1 MRKRKLF
8 LAGQWTDG
16 ASLHPVR
23 SPFDG
28 SGVAEVAMAGP
39 EEREA
44 AAAAA
49 LDAAPRMAAS
59 PPHERARLL
68 DAAHDLLSRRQ
79 DDAVERICEEAGKPI
94 TYARVE
100 ALRCLDTLRAAAH
113 VARDPELDGVHLGGY
128 AAGAGRLAL
137 ITRVPVGP
145 VLGIAPFNFP
155 LNLVA
160 HKIAPAVAAGCP
172 IVLKPA
178 SATPSAALLLAE
190 VLQEAGLPDGA
201 LSVLPCPGAEAASL
215 VEDGRFRLISFTGS
229 DVVGWNLHATARRT
243 HVSLELGGNAA
254 VMVEPD
260 AGEPM
265 QVARRVAAAAYGF
278 AGQSCIA
285 VQRVLVHRAIYDAF
299 REALIQAVNAVPW
312 GDPFDDCT
320 VCGPLITEADADRV
334 ESWVKAAMDA
344 GGTRLAGGAREGS
357 VLEPILLEN
366 VPRDADVVAQEV
378 FGPVA
383 VLSAYDH
390 FEAGLAMVNDSRYGL
405 QAGVFTHDVTKIRRA
420 WEVLQVGGIIQ
431 GDVPTWRC
439 DAMPYGGVK
448 DSGLGREGPRYAVR
462 EMTEERLLVLGSS

>member
-1 MRKRKLF
+1 MRKRQLF

-16 ASLHPVR
+16 EAYRPVH

-28 SGVAEVAMAGP
+28 SVVCEVAVAGAA
-39 EEREA
+39 ERASAAEA
-44 AAAAA
+44 A
-49 LDAAPRMAAS
+49 LEAAPRMAAL

-68 DAAHDLLSRRQ
+68 DAAHDLLSRRHE
-79 DDAVERICEEAGKPI
+79 DAVERICEEAGKPI

-113 VARDPELDGVHLGGY
+113 VARDPELEGIHLGGY
-128 AAGAGRLAL
+128 PAGAGRLAL

-201 LSVLPCPGAEAASL
+201 LSVLPCAGPDAASL
-215 VEDGRFRLISFTGS
+215 VDDGRFRLISFTGS
-229 DVVGWNLHATARRT
+229 DVVGWDLHARARRT

-260 AGEPM
+260 AGDPV
-265 QVARRVAAAAYGF
+265 QVAKRVAAAAYGY

-285 VQRVLVHRAIYDAF
+285 VQRVLVHRTMHDAF
-299 REALIQAVNAVPW
+299 REALIRAVRAVPW

-320 VCGPLITEADADRV
+320 VCGPLITAADADRI
-334 ESWVKAAMDA
+334 ESWVGAAMDA
-344 GGTRLAGGAREGS
+344 GATRLCGGEREGNA
-357 VLEPILLEN
+357 LEPILLES
-366 VPRDADVVAQEV
+366 VPTDQDVVAREV

-383 VLSAYDH
+383 VLSAYDD
-390 FEAGLAMVNDSRYGL
+390 FEHGLAMVNDSRYGL
-405 QAGVFTHDVTKIRRA
+405 QAGLFTHDVTKIRRA
-420 WEVLQVGGIIQ
+420 WDVLQVGGIIQ
-431 GDVPTWRC
+431 GDVPSWRC